1 MNYFTYEK
9 LLEVH
14 DKVLGVSGGLTGVK
28 DEGLLQ
34 SPLAFIQDDD
44 YYPTFGDKITHL
56 VFALIKNH
64 GFNDGNKRTALAA
77 GGLLLI
83 LNGYDDFISY
93 YFLMF
98 EQVMVLV
105 ADNRLTKDQLGILMK
120 DMIDLG
126 ELSESSK
133 VMIVDALPDGL
144 KFK

>member
-14 DKVLGVSGGLTGVK
+14 EKVLGVSGGMAGVK

-44 YYPTFGDKITHL
+44 YYPTFSDKLTHL

-105 ADNRLTKDQLGILMK
+105 ADNRLSKDQLGLLMK

-133 VMIVDALPDGL
+133 VMIVDALPEEL
-144 KFK
+144 KE